1 VSFFGWLFSKPI
13 YASPLGQVAYGAMH
27 PSSMPHP
34 STHPLSDVPGT
45 LSDLK
50 QQRHDRREHLYGVI
64 RSVMLRSEVLAAN
77 YKFKVLSLDTRG
89 RQFLVMIDLMAE
101 GALPAD
107 RWGPVEQLIAI
118 TAAQRHELQVKAVYW
133 RLAVNSTHQSVPQTA
148 AAVPS
153 AAVVTPVVA
162 ELTTLEPKAQ
172 DLTEQDA
179 TPVVAVKQKNR
190 NGAFE
195 PIGQE
200 EVLAFKQAIST
211 VAPADAVAL
220 EKGKVITSGPKYTQP
235 TLTGYEDTQILE
247 PDDAVS
253 PLSRTQFGDL

>member
-1 VSFFGWLFSKPI
+1 MT
-13 YASPLGQVAYGAMH
+13 YGGAH
-27 PSSMPHP
+27 TSSMPHP
-34 STHPLSDVPGT
+34 STHALSDVPST

-133 RLAVNSTHQSVPQTA
+133 RLAINSTHQSVPQTA
-148 AAVPS
+148 AGAA
-153 AAVVTPVVA
+153 AAVAPGIAEVA
-162 ELTTLEPKAQ
+162 AGDESKAQ
-172 DLTEQDA
+172 D
-179 TPVVAVKQKNR
+179 VVSPSPLAAMKPKNR

-211 VAPADAVAL
+211 VAPTDAAAL
-220 EKGKVITSGPKYTQP
+220 EKGKVVTSGPKYTAP
-235 TLTGYEDTQILE
+235 ALTGYEDTQILE